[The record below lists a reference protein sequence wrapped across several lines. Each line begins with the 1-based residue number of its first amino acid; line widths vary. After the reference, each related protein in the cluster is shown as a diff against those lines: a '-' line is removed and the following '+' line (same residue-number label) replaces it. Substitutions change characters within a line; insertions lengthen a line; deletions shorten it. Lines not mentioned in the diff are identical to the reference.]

1 MLNLLVKEYLA
12 ICEYLLELE
21 KRRQETEE
29 LPLVRKG
36 QLLVDKD
43 MLTML
48 LDKNKYETA
57 TNKLK
62 YWKDLAHAGS
72 CKVIFW
78 EKTADEKNLY

>member
-48 LDKNKYETA
+48 LDKNNCDCRSHGTSKWNQNTR
-57 TNKLK
+57 
-62 YWKDLAHAGS
+62 
-72 CKVIFW
+72 
-78 EKTADEKNLY
+78 